1 MVFERNTYK
10 ETSALL
16 AKSVQ
21 VTNFMATEF
30 LTVSQQS
37 IYENASE
44 KSGEKN
50 SLQGIIFKKRQWSLF
65 YSWNSE
71 IIRKQERQKQGWKP
85 ITSSTALSVTEGDPT
100 WQSVVCGSIYR
111 ISAGEYCSIV
121 VILKSRGKFG
131 NLDRACYALEDIL
144 MLRFPKYL
152 DREHVQFF

>member
-65 YSWNSE
+65 YS
-71 IIRKQERQKQGWKP
+71 
-85 ITSSTALSVTEGDPT
+85 
-100 WQSVVCGSIYR
+100 
-111 ISAGEYCSIV
+111 
-121 VILKSRGKFG
+121 
-131 NLDRACYALEDIL
+131 
-144 MLRFPKYL
+144 
-152 DREHVQFF
+152 

>member
-1 MVFERNTYK
+1 MVFERNTYN

-21 VTNFMATEF
+21 VTNFMATKINGF

-50 SLQGIIFKKRQWSLF
+50 SLQGIIFKKRQWSFF

-71 IIRKQERQKQGWKP
+71 IIRKQER
-85 ITSSTALSVTEGDPT
+85 
-100 WQSVVCGSIYR
+100 
-111 ISAGEYCSIV
+111 
-121 VILKSRGKFG
+121 
-131 NLDRACYALEDIL
+131 
-144 MLRFPKYL
+144 
-152 DREHVQFF
+152 